1 MKRIAF
7 YFLIPFFIIIFI
19 LLSIFTPIDQ
29 TPYENLEAYKS
40 TMDRVQNLPISTSD
54 TSKIFFAGWSKQNLL
69 PSFSTPIAI
78 DAARDGKHFESIR
91 DSIYVRS
98 FVFKL
103 GKTKVAYV
111 SADLLIIPPNVL
123 EIVDSLLLNKGF
135 SKENIYY
142 TATHTHSSIGAWY
155 NSIVGEIFAGK
166 FDNRIPLH
174 IANTIA
180 LSIEKAE
187 ASLSPSTIGSMIVP
201 TQELV
206 VNRLVGNIGL
216 VDSSMR
222 MLKVR
227 NDKGDEAL
235 LFSFT
240 AHATIFHE
248 NTMYISGDWPSE
260 TISKIE
266 KSNPSLFCVFSAGAV
281 GSHGPFEHSKNQQ
294 IEIEFISSKAS
305 KLILQYLDSLEL
317 KNVHELAMSF
327 FPIQTREPHFRVA
340 KNIAIRPMWF
350 EKIFGKQNLH
360 INFLKLGDNFMVGMP
375 CDFSGELTYNI
386 EPKVKA
392 KNNHLFIT
400 SFNGGYTGYIT
411 HDKWYDLDEY
421 ETRTMAWL
429 GRGNG
434 AYFSEII
441 RNGFDRIVK

>member
-1 MKRIAF
+1 MNRI
-7 YFLIPFFIIIFI
+7 
-19 LLSIFTPIDQ
+19 
-29 TPYENLEAYKS
+29 
-40 TMDRVQNLPISTSD
+40 QNLPISKSD
-54 TSKIFFAGWSKQNLL
+54 TSKTFFAGWSKQNLL
-69 PSFSTPIAI
+69 PPFSTPIAI

-91 DSIYVRS
+91 DSIYVCS

-111 SADLLIIPPNVL
+111 SADLLIIPPNVV
-123 EIVDSLLLNKGF
+123 EIVDSLLYNQGF

-142 TATHTHSSIGAWY
+142 TATHTHSSIGAWH

-174 IANTIA
+174 IAKTIA

-187 ASLSPSTIGSMIVP
+187 ATLSPSKIGSLIVQ

-216 VDSSMR
+216 VDSNMR
-222 MLKVR
+222 MLKIR

-248 NTMYISGDWPSE
+248 NTMHISGDWPSE

-266 KSNPSLFCVFSAGAV
+266 KANPSIFCVFSAGAV
-281 GSHGPFEHSKNQQ
+281 GSHGPFEHSKNQRK
-294 IEIEFISSKAS
+294 EIEFISSKAS
-305 KLILQYLDSLEL
+305 KLLLQYLDSLNLE
-317 KNVHELAMSF
+317 NVYELAMCNF
-327 FPIQTREPHFRVA
+327 QIETRDQHFRVA
-340 KNIAIRPMWF
+340 KNIAIRPIWF
-350 EKIFGKQNLH
+350 KKIFGKQNLH

-400 SFNGGYTGYIT
+400 SFNGEYVGYIT
-411 HDKWYDLDEY
+411 RDKWYDLDEY

-434 AYFSEII
+434 TYFSEIVTKA
-441 RNGFDRIVK
+441 FDRIVK